1 MLEVVDLEVS
11 YGRAAA
17 LRGISLSVN
26 PRSITSIV
34 GSNGAGKTTL
44 LKTIIGHLR
53 AARGEIRFDGDVVSG
68 LPAFAIARMG
78 IALVPEGRGLFA
90 EMTVEENLM
99 LGAYSVRDKAAVAG
113 ARDRVYQLF
122 PRLAERR
129 KQTSG
134 TMSGG
139 EQQLLSIGRGLMSNP
154 RLIILDEPSLGV
166 MPAFV
171 NRIFEV
177 LSEIRARGTTVLLV
191 EQNVERS
198 LRLADHAYVLQTGR
212 VVLEGRGADLLNSDM
227 VRKAYLGL

>member
-1 MLEVVDLEVS
+1 
-11 YGRAAA
+11 
-17 LRGISLSVN
+17 
-26 PRSITSIV
+26 
-34 GSNGAGKTTL
+34 
-44 LKTIIGHLR
+44 
-53 AARGEIRFDGDVVSG
+53 VSG

-99 LGAYSVRDKAAVAG
+99 LGAYSVRDKAAIAS